1 MKSLS
6 TTIINKP
13 MPFSWARKYGV
24 LLIPMEHGCHL
35 VCRCSASFDDLL
47 EGQRVASGKVVL
59 ALVTDEEFESRLVDF
74 YQNDA
79 QQAHQI
85 MTDIGNELALS
96 TLIEQ
101 LPKDDDLLDTTD
113 DAPIIRLINAVLS
126 EAVKQAASD
135 IHIEPFE
142 QRLLIRFRIDGMLN
156 QILEPPVELTA
167 LLVSRIKVMARLD
180 IAEKRVPQDG
190 RIAVRV
196 GGRALDVRVS
206 TLPSNHGERVV
217 LRILDKSSVKLDLK
231 ALGVE
236 GGNYKLIRKLLQQPH
251 GMILVVGPTG
261 SGKSTTLYAALM
273 EIDSSVRNIMTI
285 EDPIEFDLNGIAQ
298 TQVSPKVDMSF
309 AKGLRAILRQDP
321 DVILIGE
328 IRDTE
333 TAKIATQASLTG
345 HLVLSTLHTNTATG
359 AVTRLQDMGIETF
372 MLASSL
378 LAVISQRLV
387 RKLCVYCRSPH
398 QFQFSDLHEANNGLI
413 SGFKAVGCEQCNFI
427 GYRGRTAIHELLIV
441 DESIRNCIYRR
452 GSEIELEKLARKIT
466 VGIKNSGIVKITQ
479 GMTTLEEV
487 IRVTRENIDDH
498 I

>member
-1 MKSLS
+1 
-6 TTIINKP
+6 
-13 MPFSWARKYGV
+13 
-24 LLIPMEHGCHL
+24 
-35 VCRCSASFDDLL
+35 
-47 EGQRVASGKVVL
+47 
-59 ALVTDEEFESRLVDF
+59 
-74 YQNDA
+74 
-79 QQAHQI
+79 
-85 MTDIGNELALS
+85 
-96 TLIEQ
+96 
-101 LPKDDDLLDTTD
+101 
-113 DAPIIRLINAVLS
+113 
-126 EAVKQAASD
+126 
-135 IHIEPFE
+135 
-142 QRLLIRFRIDGMLN
+142 
-156 QILEPPVELTA
+156 
-167 LLVSRIKVMARLD
+167 
-180 IAEKRVPQDG
+180 
-190 RIAVRV
+190 
-196 GGRALDVRVS
+196 
-206 TLPSNHGERVV
+206 
-217 LRILDKSSVKLDLK
+217 
-231 ALGVE
+231 
-236 GGNYKLIRKLLQQPH
+236 
-251 GMILVVGPTG
+251 
-261 SGKSTTLYAALM
+261 
-273 EIDSSVRNIMTI
+273 
-285 EDPIEFDLNGIAQ
+285 
-298 TQVSPKVDMSF
+298 MSF